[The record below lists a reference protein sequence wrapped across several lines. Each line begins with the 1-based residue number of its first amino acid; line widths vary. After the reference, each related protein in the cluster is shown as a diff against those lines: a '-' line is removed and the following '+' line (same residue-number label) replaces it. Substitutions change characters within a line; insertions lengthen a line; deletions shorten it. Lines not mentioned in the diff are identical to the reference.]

1 MDDLVKRQRETIK
14 QYIPFFSHNFIGTN
28 MSERPNLRKNK

>member
-1 MDDLVKRQRETIK
+1 MDDLVKRQRETINK

-28 MSERPNLRKNK
+28 MRPNLRKNK